1 MNEYRDIED
10 FVKGRLEEG
19 VALSPPCLAEIE
31 RDQISKNKDSD

>member
-19 VALSPPCLAEIE
+19 VAFRDDLRDTSDREGKLA
-31 RDQISKNKDSD
+31 